1 MMLIMLFL
9 CDPTNLSVFFLAVIT
24 GCVAI
29 KISAKTSGPMKVW
42 DFTGKVLIHVTGYRF
57 R

>member
-29 KISAKTSGPMKVW
+29 KISAKTSGPMNVE
-42 DFTGKVLIHVTGYRF
+42 DFTGKVLIHVTDYRF

>member
-1 MMLIMLFL
+1 MILIMLFL
-9 CDPTNLSVFFLAVIT
+9 CDPTNLSVFFLEVIT

-42 DFTGKVLIHVTGYRF
+42 DFTGKVLIHVTDYRF

>member
-1 MMLIMLFL
+1 MLFL
-9 CDPTNLSVFFLAVIT
+9 CDPTNLSVFFLEVIT

-29 KISAKTSGPMKVW
+29 KISAKTSGPMNVE
-42 DFTGKVLIHVTGYRF
+42 DFRGKVLIHVTDYRF